1 MRRLTGEELLRLPVR
16 VQGVRFG
23 RAVDVLLHPTD
34 PRALGI
40 DVLCRD
46 ERHRFLPLAAA
57 SVGPNGVEVC
67 SALVLLDLGD
77 DSIYR
82 LEARALNDLRGTP
95 VSGRAALQDVVLG
108 PDWAIVELVLD
119 DSEGSKRVPLDGLAL
134 PPRRERRRAGWLP
147 RRRKRSRR
155 RSR

>member
-1 MRRLTGEELLRLPVR
+1 MRLTGEELLRLPVR
-16 VQGVRFG
+16 VQGIRFG

-46 ERHRFLPLAAA
+46 DRHRFLPLAAA
-57 SVGPNGVEVC
+57 RVGPDGVDVS

-82 LEARALNDLRGTP
+82 LEARALSELRRAPLAGTA
-95 VSGRAALQDVVLG
+95 SLQDVVLG

-119 DSEGSKRVPLDGLAL
+119 DSEGPRRVPLDGLVL
-134 PPRRERRRAGWLP
+134 PARGKRARVSRLA
-147 RRRKRSRR
+147 RRKKRPRR